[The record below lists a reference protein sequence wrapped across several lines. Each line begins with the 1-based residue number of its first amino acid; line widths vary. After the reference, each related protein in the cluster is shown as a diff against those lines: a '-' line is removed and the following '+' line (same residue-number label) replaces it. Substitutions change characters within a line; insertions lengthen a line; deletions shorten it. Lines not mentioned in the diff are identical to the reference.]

1 MWMAEPAQAGRGLR
15 FAAAR
20 REWLLG
26 ATHDTEGPRYS
37 AAFLQSVPWYVY
49 AWVDGRVAAGV
60 KFMISQ
66 IEAYVEEAF
75 VHTDHRGR
83 RIVAFMLLY
92 AARTFAAGAPQFR
105 LQVSEDNFDARSAYG
120 GVGFSTWQMPADG
133 VWSESHDAAREGHL
147 MLAVGTAQLIEHAVA
162 RVQGY
167 AVPVMGHASVAERAA
182 RSRHNQSR
190 GISRGHRPRTG
201 KRARD
206 GDGDDVAR
214 TITSCAVPLHLHHQF
229 GKRRGA

>member
-1 MWMAEPAQAGRGLR
+1 MHAPVEIVSTALDDDCRRGAEEPIILMWMAATAQAGRGKR

-26 ATHDTEGPRYS
+26 VTHDTEDPRYS

-75 VHTDHRGR
+75 VHTEHRGR

-92 AARTFAAGAPQFR
+92 AARTFAAGAHVCGCKF
-105 LQVSEDNFDARSAYG
+105 L
-120 GVGFSTWQMPADG
+120 
-133 VWSESHDAAREGHL
+133 
-147 MLAVGTAQLIEHAVA
+147 
-162 RVQGY
+162 
-167 AVPVMGHASVAERAA
+167 
-182 RSRHNQSR
+182 
-190 GISRGHRPRTG
+190 RT
-201 KRARD
+201 
-206 GDGDDVAR
+206 
-214 TITSCAVPLHLHHQF
+214 T
-229 GKRRGA
+229 